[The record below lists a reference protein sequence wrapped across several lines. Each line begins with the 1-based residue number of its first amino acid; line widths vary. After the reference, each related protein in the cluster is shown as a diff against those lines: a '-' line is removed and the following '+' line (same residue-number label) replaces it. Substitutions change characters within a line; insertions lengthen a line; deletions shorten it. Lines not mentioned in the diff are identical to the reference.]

1 VTVVDKVLAATR
13 FHLLEV
19 IVKALLEEARQPKD
33 PLAPASPTLGT
44 AGSSELLDRLVDDP
58 PRLLRANL
66 VDKFHP
72 VDRAGFGDPLSLTFL
87 VCVHAALLTG

>member
-1 VTVVDKVLAATR
+1 
-13 FHLLEV
+13 
-19 IVKALLEEARQPKD
+19 
-33 PLAPASPTLGT
+33 
-44 AGSSELLDRLVDDP
+44 
-58 PRLLRANL
+58 L